1 MDKLIAT
8 SERVLTECEEVER
21 RSGDREEA
29 RRQRMLEMQIR
40 FEDEVALGKNS
51 LNMDLDQRI
60 TRLREEYASIERTI
74 CPPPVVASTSSSF
87 FPPPPATD
95 S

>member
-1 MDKLIAT
+1 M
-8 SERVLTECEEVER
+8 
-21 RSGDREEA
+21 
-29 RRQRMLEMQIR
+29 QEMQIR
-40 FEDEVALGKNS
+40 FEDEVALGKNF
-51 LNMDLDQRI
+51 LNMDFDQGI

-87 FPPPPATD
+87 LPPPPSSD